1 VLNVCNVSI
10 FHSVVQQLILVQN
23 VILRSY
29 IFDIGTILI
38 SLRTKEF
45 FSLRDVGS
53 TCLTVDMI
61 RRACLINSFN
71 FIHTAIQLSD
81 LQFIFLREGQ
91 YCCLAICS
99 VIKLSSFYIVA
110 EVISVRL
117 E

>member
-23 VILRSY
+23 DMVRSY
-29 IFDIGTILI
+29 VFDIGIILI

-53 TCLTVDMI
+53 TYLTVDMI
-61 RRACLINSFN
+61 RRACWIISVN
-71 FIHTAIQLSD
+71 FIHTAIRVSD

-99 VIKLSSFYIVA
+99 VIKLSSFYLVA